1 MIPCKQGDVPCE
13 QHFKQHFKDKS
24 KLQKSSLELSGKHEI
39 PWKPILH
46 SFPRELQNLQRK
58 KKLFF
63 GTGFYFKRKRQAF
76 FEVILIKKKKILPN
90 WNTTF

>member
-13 QHFKQHFKDKS
+13 HHFKHHFKDKS

-58 KKLFF
+58 KKNVLRDRFLF
-63 GTGFYFKRKRQAF
+63 
-76 FEVILIKKKKILPN
+76 
-90 WNTTF
+90 